1 MASLKRTAFAACVS
15 LGMLTAP
22 ALAQDSMSEDECM
35 TLVLA
40 MSKLEL
46 AMVGKAGMT
55 PAEARSGL
63 EALQP
68 DLPGDVSATINELK
82 DVSKS
87 AEGIKVGD
95 TAYFHVTNLEQDWD
109 VPHGFTV
116 KGANT
121 AELLVM
127 PGETRTLVWQPDRA
141 GVAPFYCT
149 DFCSALHQE
158 MQGYV
163 RVAPA
168 DANPEI
174 KYGTGS

>member
-46 AMVGKAGMT
+46 AMVGKAGMM

-95 TAYFHVTNLEQDWD
+95 PSHPMATGTFQEASRSYRQTLKPYCPSF
-109 VPHGFTV
+109 
-116 KGANT
+116 
-121 AELLVM
+121 EL
-127 PGETRTLVWQPDRA
+127 D
-141 GVAPFYCT
+141 Y
-149 DFCSALHQE
+149 
-158 MQGYV
+158 
-163 RVAPA
+163 
-168 DANPEI
+168 
-174 KYGTGS
+174 